1 MSGEGVSSVCPICSS
16 PDLVHLCSAYLDA
29 KANMAQHKVKPANL
43 DIKRG
48 SFSKPTCLNPVSE
61 ETDGDQHGCEKK
73 KEKSNAD
80 ANGCDNIP
88 KFVVIY
94 LGSSHLDRRF
104 HPQTAMPWVMAEV
117 KRSRDTFKEVQLQI
131 HTGVLKAM
139 AYDGTETIETVFEHN
154 LHSLSRFAKTHQD
167 PRCFAYL
174 QRHSLYS
181 DFECHVFLANDETVV
196 PELFKSIR
204 GATQRDIFAEME
216 HKEPEPAKA
225 CFEVMYVGRAK
236 VRGKKIFS
244 SHIDDLVKRLEAKEF
259 GIKPN
264 GKDSSDR
271 RRHKSDSSVKNLP
284 TFFEENFV
292 QENELQKLSHATIHQ
307 GVEFNSQSPTG
318 SNEDVNKQTGSV
330 IHNRNS
336 DSTDHLSDGIHSST
350 ENLHEGLHLSHSG
363 DQLKEMFHSLHPHP
377 EGHSMD
383 GTGQGQECPGGQG
396 RTVNR
401 TMVFR
406 VGQSEI
412 ALISLDK
419 KQTIIDRKFKNISS
433 VSQGHV
439 KPEVFGFISREPGN
453 ILICHL
459 LRCCSRA
466 LVDEIMTA
474 LRTSFQSAFQQSK
487 LQTQQ
492 ICINCPLHQYHN
504 LCKDINGQSAEAA
517 YSLLCKR
524 IQQLPEKDA
533 TDLYHSLKNENPQ
546 SHEESVEA
554 LMIHLRKLC
563 ETKQREHS
571 HISDTHKGAQRTDFY
586 LVDMKGK
593 TSNKSAFDLI
603 RNRARKT
610 LADSFESL
618 LTNVH
623 HKKEEVKEAFRH
635 RSGTNE
641 SDTSNFNRSLDLTDT
656 DFSPAPS
663 PGHMSKDMVAN
674 FEFSSPPPSPT
685 PGRPRSSTVGA
696 LPDTQAM
703 EMMLERHKKNKQA
716 EKKELE
722 KRRLSE
728 SPMKHMFILANC
740 SSPSKKSSTH
750 MTPGEDDPPATSSDP
765 SPQGS
770 WRQAIFN
777 RVVTPVKH
785 LSNPTLEESLNE
797 DEEGPHKKTSEELRA
812 LWRKAI
818 LETLLLIRM
827 EKENIDLQARQD
839 EADLKRR
846 KLDYAE
852 ITPCLKDVTRSWE
865 ELLSMPGR
873 PHTLVDQDK
882 LIGYVKQGVP
892 QSKRG
897 EVWWFLVEQHRLRVP
912 DLQENTPEVD
922 YNELLKQLTNHQH
935 AILIDLGRTFP
946 GHPYFSLQLGS
957 GQLALFNLLKAY
969 SLMDHEVGY
978 CQGLSFV
985 AGILLMH
992 MEELQAF
999 EAWKHV
1005 MYNLGLRKQYKT
1017 NMIALQIQLYQ
1028 LTRLL
1033 HDNYH
1038 DLYEHFEAHDIAPTL
1053 YAAPWFLTLFA
1064 SQFPLGFVSRVFDLI
1079 FMQGSEVI
1087 FKVAMVLL
1095 GNHKELILHCD
1106 TFETIVE
1113 FIKTT
1118 LPEMSMIQ
1126 MERVINQVFDLDLS
1140 QQLHSYAVEY
1150 QVLKEEMMYSPA
1162 QGDSDQLARLELAND
1177 ALTKQN
1183 MELIDKLQH
1192 AHSHER
1198 SLEIMIHN
1206 FQTQEAKLKSHIRTL
1221 ELERSAL
1228 LNAVQTLKQLIPE
1241 QDRNNFDI
1249 NLPTL
1254 TPSMPVSPVHH
1265 GRIVGHDGIA
1275 ITDTLPQ
1282 GGSMNS
1288 NEQTDSSSEK
1298 DNFSKS
1304 ARFRP
1309 DRQS

>member
-1 MSGEGVSSVCPICSS
+1 MELETNVTVRAHRKAVCERPVSFYFGERKKSKEPIQEPSQFRRSSSMVNLPEAERAAMFSCWKNVHGEKHELESSTDSIPQLYSRENSMSDFSEMLIKSGKNISSSRASLLLPLSEEGISEWQQSTAEDFNGNEIVGNQELTAGRPDQIDT
-16 PDLVHLCSAYLDA
+16 DLVTR
-29 KANMAQHKVKPANL
+29 NMKYDNLMRQNSFIATKVQLRNHDSL
-43 DIKRG
+43 TVNRG
-48 SFSKPTCLNPVSE
+48 RAMQRSSLGVL
-61 ETDGDQHGCEKK
+61 
-73 KEKSNAD
+73 
-80 ANGCDNIP
+80 
-88 KFVVIY
+88 
-94 LGSSHLDRRF
+94 LGSQMQEKPDFDGTCQSDDSPYDNTDTRHGGIPAFGCRSAACR
-104 HPQTAMPWVMAEV
+104 QTSYPGLREQTLIKNEAKRMSMPLPMMSRQEILNHQQHIIDSDAEV
-117 KRSRDTFKEVQLQI
+117 
-131 HTGVLKAM
+131 
-139 AYDGTETIETVFEHN
+139 
-154 LHSLSRFAKTHQD
+154 
-167 PRCFAYL
+167 
-174 QRHSLYS
+174 S
-181 DFECHVFLANDETVV
+181 DVV

-433 VSQGHV
+433 VSQ
-439 KPEVFGFISREPGN
+439 
-453 ILICHL
+453 
-459 LRCCSRA
+459 
-466 LVDEIMTA
+466 VDEIMTA

-504 LCKDINGQSAEAA
+504 LCKDING
-517 YSLLCKR
+517 
-524 IQQLPEKDA
+524 
-533 TDLYHSLKNENPQ
+533 
-546 SHEESVEA
+546 
-554 LMIHLRKLC
+554 
-563 ETKQREHS
+563 
-571 HISDTHKGAQRTDFY
+571 
-586 LVDMKGK
+586 K

-623 HKKEEVKEAFRH
+623 HKKE
-635 RSGTNE
+635 
-641 SDTSNFNRSLDLTDT
+641 
-656 DFSPAPS
+656 
-663 PGHMSKDMVAN
+663 
-674 FEFSSPPPSPT
+674 EFSSPPPSPT

-1126 MERVINQVFDLDLS
+1126 MERVFDLDLS

-1298 DNFSKS
+1298 DNFSKK
-1304 ARFRP
+1304 
-1309 DRQS
+1309 